1 MNGKINSCC
10 ITAGD
15 LLMMIMGL
23 PAGLLM
29 LFVGLFV
36 CSIFGCS
43 ICHVG
48 TVLLKSAI
56 ANGAVEAD
64 LLGDLQ
70 MSIVLFAIGAFITGV
85 SSKIVSASLRRCL
98 KVRQNNLHE
107 AH

>member
-1 MNGKINSCC
+1 M
-10 ITAGD
+10 
-15 LLMMIMGL
+15 LL
-23 PAGLLM
+23 
-29 LFVGLFV
+29 VGPFV
-36 CSIFGCS
+36 CSTYRCN
-43 ICHVG
+43 ICFAG

>member
-1 MNGKINSCC
+1 MNRKTNSRC
-10 ITAGD
+10 ITTGD
-15 LLMMIMGL
+15 LLRIIFGL

-29 LFVGLFV
+29 LIVGLFA

-56 ANGAVEAD
+56 AKGAVEAE

-70 MSIVLFAIGAFITGV
+70 VSIVLFAICAFITQV
-85 SSKIVSASLRRCL
+85 SSKIVSAGLRRCL
-98 KVRQNNLHE
+98 KVPQNDLQE